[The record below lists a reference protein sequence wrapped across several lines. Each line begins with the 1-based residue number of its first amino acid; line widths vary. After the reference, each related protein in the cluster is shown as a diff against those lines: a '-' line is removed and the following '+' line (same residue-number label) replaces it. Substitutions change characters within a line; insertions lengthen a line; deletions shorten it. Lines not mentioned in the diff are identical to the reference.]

1 MAEQNALPEAETIE
15 DAWYALGAIREALEL
30 YLPRTMMRSADDTP
44 STLSTEAAELVRG
57 VHALGRMLA
66 PEDDAENR

>member
-1 MAEQNALPEAETIE
+1 
-15 DAWYALGAIREALEL
+15 
-30 YLPRTMMRSADDTP
+30 MMRSADDTP
-44 STLSTEAAELVRG
+44 STLSAEAAELVRG